1 MFDFKARVEKLRQKM
16 RVDCVVIAQVANPE
30 ANAYYYAGTE
40 EPFLAYVTKEKS
52 VAFTDEDL
60 KEKTF
65 PQFDEV
71 CPWKEAKGFYKK
83 FFPKNKIKSVGLD
96 FSTDANRVGFRL
108 LKKKARVRVTDCST
122 ELKGLRAVKDEQEK
136 KLIRKAQEITK
147 ECVQEA
153 VERGVKGRT
162 ENEIAGFLEYACRKK
177 GFALDSFPPIVA
189 TAPKNAVPHAIPSQA
204 KCKDMILID
213 CGATCWQYHGDFT
226 TTHYEGKSKEI
237 NDAVEAVREA
247 KKAAERIAK
256 PGVHGK
262 KLAHAAEKVIN
273 EYGFEKHSFRKA
285 GLALG
290 HSLGLKVHDGF
301 RLEDVTL
308 AKGMV
313 FTIEPGIYVPKRF
326 GVRFEDVV
334 FP

>member
-30 ANAYYYAGTE
+30 ANAYYYSGTE

-147 ECVQEA
+147 ECVREA

-162 ENEIAGFLEYACRKK
+162 ENEIAGLLEYSCRKK

-189 TAPKNAVPHAIPSQA
+189 SGAKSAIPHATPSRDA
-204 KCKDMILID
+204 VKDFLLVD
-213 CGATCWQYHGDFT
+213 CGATCGNYHADYSQTFAW
-226 TTHYEGKSKEI
+226 GKGAGKEFR
-237 NDAVEAVREA
+237 DAVEAVREA
-247 KKAAERIAK
+247 KKAAE
-256 PGVHGK
+256 K
-262 KLAHAAEKVIN
+262 KAR
-273 EYGFEKHSFRKA
+273 G
-285 GLALG
+285 
-290 HSLGLKVHDGF
+290 
-301 RLEDVTL
+301 
-308 AKGMV
+308 
-313 FTIEPGIYVPKRF
+313 
-326 GVRFEDVV
+326 
-334 FP
+334 

>member
-108 LKKKARVRVTDCST
+108 LKKKARVRVTS
-122 ELKGLRAVKDEQEK
+122 
-136 KLIRKAQEITK
+136 KA
-147 ECVQEA
+147 
-153 VERGVKGRT
+153 
-162 ENEIAGFLEYACRKK
+162 
-177 GFALDSFPPIVA
+177 
-189 TAPKNAVPHAIPSQA
+189 
-204 KCKDMILID
+204 
-213 CGATCWQYHGDFT
+213 
-226 TTHYEGKSKEI
+226 
-237 NDAVEAVREA
+237 
-247 KKAAERIAK
+247 
-256 PGVHGK
+256 
-262 KLAHAAEKVIN
+262 
-273 EYGFEKHSFRKA
+273 
-285 GLALG
+285 
-290 HSLGLKVHDGF
+290 
-301 RLEDVTL
+301 
-308 AKGMV
+308 
-313 FTIEPGIYVPKRF
+313 
-326 GVRFEDVV
+326 
-334 FP
+334 